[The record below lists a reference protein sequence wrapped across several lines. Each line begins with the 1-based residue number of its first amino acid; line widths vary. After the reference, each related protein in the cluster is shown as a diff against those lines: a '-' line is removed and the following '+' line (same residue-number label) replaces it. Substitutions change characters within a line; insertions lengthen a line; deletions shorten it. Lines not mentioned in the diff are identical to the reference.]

1 MTKTIESPRDTNTNR
16 LIDAST
22 IPAKTGAASP
32 TANAPEERQERRQHR
47 RTRLSLPVR
56 LRTAEMEDGSFDQVL
71 RTMNSSRSGIYLSVP
86 KAKFHQQ
93 MRLRI
98 VFPYT
103 SEHDA
108 IPTSEEYGQIVRVDQ
123 LTNGRLGIAVALQGS
138 EHPGYSAGTKSNSNS
153 REPGKERRVATRSS
167 FSGTATIYDIQSGAR
182 AQGRCPD
189 LSISGCYVDTIN
201 PFSEKAMVQLR
212 LTLGNQNFETEA
224 RVAFRHVNF
233 GMGLVFCELTPDQ
246 ELTLM
251 QWLDSAES
259 ESESEIVQVADKL
272 AAPGSSEVTDR
283 ALALRL
289 IHMLRSKGNLR
300 ESEVSIL
307 LSNYLSTDEEVNKR
321 QSNDC
326 L

>member
-1 MTKTIESPRDTNTNR
+1 MTKIIESPRDTIVNR
-16 LIDAST
+16 LTDAPT
-22 IPAKTGAASP
+22 IPAKTGPASP
-32 TANAPEERQERRQHR
+32 TANAPQEQPERRQHR

-56 LRTAEMEDGSFDQVL
+56 LRTADIDDGSFDQVL

-108 IPTSEEYGQIVRVDQ
+108 IPASEVYGQIVRVDQ
-123 LTNGRLGIAVALQGS
+123 LTNGRLGIAVALKGS
-138 EHPGYSAGTKSNSNS
+138 EHPGYSAGTASNSNF

-167 FSGTATIYDIQSGAR
+167 FSGTATIYDVQSGAR
-182 AQGRCPD
+182 TQGRCPD

-201 PFSEKAMVQLR
+201 PFSEKAKVQLR
-212 LTLGNQNFETEA
+212 LTLGKQTFETEA

-233 GMGLVFCELTPDQ
+233 GMGLVFCDLTPEQ

-251 QWLDSAES
+251 QWLDVAEAES
-259 ESESEIVQVADKL
+259 GSETAQDGQKP
-272 AAPGSSEVTDR
+272 AAPAASAAKDK
-283 ALALRL
+283 ALTLRL
-289 IHMLRSKGNLR
+289 IHLLRSKGNLR
-300 ESEVSIL
+300 DAEVSIL
-307 LSNYLSTDEEVNKR
+307 LSNYLASDEEVNDR
-321 QSNDC
+321 PCADR